1 MIGKIHRATVTQADL
16 HYVGSITID
25 EELLEAAGILPFE
38 RVEVYD
44 ITNGNRL
51 ATYAL
56 PGERNSGLRTLRR
69 GRGPPPPTGGGASG
83 RAEPDYRG
91 APRVTRRLKTYLEL
105 VRFEHTL
112 FALPFAYVGM
122 LLGARGWPGWEVFL
136 WVTVAMVGARTA
148 AMALNRLI
156 DWQIDAQNPR
166 TRNRHL
172 PRGLVRPGEVL
183 ALALLGIALLALAA
197 FNLNPLTARLL
208 PVAVFFLAF
217 YSYTKRFTWTC
228 HYWLGLVIGAAA
240 AGGWIA
246 VTGRFE
252 PATYLLW
259 AAVGLWIA
267 GFDILYATQ
276 DYASCPSH
284 PLHCLALFPGRRA
297 RRRALALVLP
307 RGALH
312 RGGARLRT
320 PAGPPRRP
328 LQGGPRLLP
337 GQRADQP
344 RHAGLRRPRGTAL
357 GSAPPRARLPGGSGP
372 RWAPAPP

>member
-1 MIGKIHRATVTQADL
+1 MTG
-16 HYVGSITID
+16 
-25 EELLEAAGILPFE
+25 
-38 RVEVYD
+38 
-44 ITNGNRL
+44 RL
-51 ATYAL
+51 
-56 PGERNSGLRTLRR
+56 R
-69 GRGPPPPTGGGASG
+69 
-83 RAEPDYRG
+83 
-91 APRVTRRLKTYLEL
+91 TYLEL

-122 LLGARGWPGWEVFL
+122 LLGARGWPGWKVFL

-156 DWQIDAQNPR
+156 DWKIDAQNPR

-172 PRGLVRPGEVL
+172 PRGLVSPTEVL
-183 ALALLGIALLALAA
+183 MLALFGVGLLALAA

-276 DYASCPSH
+276 DYA
-284 PLHCLALFPGRRA
+284 FDRA
-297 RRRALALVLP
+297 HGVHSIPARFGIPRALLL
-307 RGALH
+307 
-312 RGGARLRT
+312 ARLT
-320 PAGPPRRP
+320 HFAAWLCFLATG
-328 LQGGPRLLP
+328 LV
-337 GQRADQP
+337 
-344 RHAGLRRPRGTAL
+344 AGLSLWYFLGVLYTGAVLLFEHRLVRPDDLSKVDLAFFHANVLISLGMLVFVAL
-357 GSAPPRARLPGGSGP
+357 EVLL
-372 RWAPAPP
+372 